1 MKPRSLHCSVCGHR
15 AESIFCALAGAH
27 LEKLEREKTVHKY
40 EKGQVIFWEGT
51 PAFAIHCLYSGRVKI
66 YKTGPKGDPIVI
78 RLLGPGE
85 IFGYRAVLSNEPCAA
100 TVEAVE
106 TSVICSISKRTLF
119 DLLKQSPELTMRLL
133 SKLAVELKTS
143 EEQMLA
149 IAQETVRQRTARLL
163 LFLAEG
169 NQQVT
174 RLARTLKV
182 PLLRSEMAQMVGTTP
197 ETFSRTLRF
206 LASKGILQVTK
217 DQISITN
224 TKALEKIAI
233 L

>member
-51 PAFAIHCLYSGRVKI
+51 PAFAIHCLYSGAVKL
-66 YKTGPKGDPIVI
+66 YKTGPKTEPQVI

-85 IFGYRAVLSNEPCAA
+85 IFGYRALLADEPYAA
-100 TVEAVE
+100 TAEAVE
-106 TSVICSISKRTLF
+106 TTVICTFTKQTLF
-119 DLLKQSPELTMRLL
+119 DLLKQSPDLTMRLL
-133 SKLAVELKTS
+133 AKMAVELKTS

-149 IAQETVRQRTARLL
+149 IAQETVRQRTAKLL

-169 NQQVT
+169 NQQ
-174 RLARTLKV
+174 RSKRAKTLKV

-197 ETFSRTLRF
+197 ETCSRTLRY
-206 LASKGILQVTK
+206 LAKKGILQVSR
-217 DQISITN
+217 DEI
-224 TKALEKIAI
+224 
-233 L
+233 